1 MTGTGTAAS
10 TRPSTAVLNVVN
22 HVHWDREWYRPH
34 EQFRARLVELVE
46 RVCEQLETGAMRHF
60 HLDGQTITVADVLE
74 IRPDLEERIVALARA
89 GQLTL
94 GPWHVLSDN
103 QLISGESI
111 IRNLL
116 AARRWGRRLGVDLA
130 PVGYC
135 PDIFGHPPDLPTI
148 LRGFGIETALV
159 WRGAP
164 QQHAV
169 FRWRAPSGDELVAL
183 HQGYHEAAVLWD
195 PELAQGRLTEFL
207 ALESERR
214 PTGPWVLLNGGDH
227 LMPHS
232 LADQRPEIGAD
243 GVRLREATLA
253 EHFATLHDTTL
264 HDATGLPVVDGEL
277 RYPGGRLGFLLAST
291 LSTRMPL
298 KQANAAAQTLL
309 ERWAEPYLAM
319 AELHT
324 DADFTNERRL
334 LTHAWELLIQ
344 NAAHDSVCGCSL
356 DEVHRQTAVRYER
369 VTQLGQYILS
379 RALQRLGLDGRIN
392 KELARDTTEIA
403 VLNPHG
409 AAVTQ
414 GVIADLLTAPG
425 RFPLEVLDP
434 SGRPVPFDLETVG
447 PVRAFEA
454 DLDLFPDNMEG
465 VRHRLAFVAADVP
478 PLGWATYRVRLGDV
492 APAQPGWEDGNTL
505 TIGSQH
511 IEVADDASV
520 SATGPTGQ
528 TYSGLGRLVDGG
540 DRGDTY
546 NYDPPRPDPLVT
558 PTLRTCR
565 TRTTPTR
572 GQIHLTASLE
582 LPRGLSDDRT
592 GRSRETTPVTA
603 EVTVTAWSGLPGL
616 HWELHLDN
624 TVTDHR
630 LRVHFPVP
638 GAPDTW
644 SGDAHLSTVERPV
657 GPPLGPLPTE
667 PLHEALIGISPIQTL
682 ATAGSGTD
690 RIAILVSGLPEAQGV
705 RDDDGN
711 TELAIT
717 LLRSVGWLSR
727 PDLTTRTASAG
738 PTYEVP
744 EAQCQGPQ
752 CLGWTVRVGEATGM
766 ALARAAAEHRAPLR
780 ALQLGLDRPAPAAS
794 HSYLSVTGAL
804 LAATKPAEDGRR
816 AVVRLVNPT
825 SEPVDAELA
834 CDGSFSATAADLD
847 ETPHATMQ
855 RDARSCYRIAVKPYS
870 AASVLLEQ
878 PPDASVSGSTSAGF
892 RNPV

>member
-1 MTGTGTAAS
+1 S
-10 TRPSTAVLNVVN
+10 TPPSTPPSTEVLNVVN

-46 RVCEQLETGAMRHF
+46 RVCEQLETGRMRHF

-74 IRPDLEERIVALARA
+74 MRPDLEERIVALART

-103 QLISGESI
+103 QLISAESI

-116 AARRWGRRLGVDLA
+116 AARRWGRRLGVELA

-148 LRGFGIETALV
+148 LRGFGIDTALV

-164 QQHAV
+164 PQHAV

-195 PELAQGRLTEFL
+195 PQRAPERLTEFL
-207 ALESERR
+207 AGESERR

-232 LADQRPEIGAD
+232 LADQGPELATG

-253 EHFATLHDTTL
+253 EHFATLHET
-264 HDATGLPVVDGEL
+264 TGLPVVDGEL

-324 DADFTNERRL
+324 DADLTNERRL

-344 NAAHDSVCGCSL
+344 NAAHDSVCGCSI

-369 VTQLGQYILS
+369 VTQLGEYLLARS
-379 RALQRLGLDGRIN
+379 LQRLGLDGRIN
-392 KELARDTTEIA
+392 KELAGDTTDIA

-409 AAVTQ
+409 APVTQ

-425 RFPLEVLDP
+425 RFPVQVLDP
-434 SGRPVPFDLETVG
+434 AGRPVPFDLETLG

-454 DLDLFPDNMEG
+454 DLDLFPDNVEG
-465 VRHRLAFVAADVP
+465 ARHRLAFVAADVP

-492 APAQPGWEDGNTL
+492 APAQPGWDDGNTL

-511 IEVADDASV
+511 LEVADDASV
-520 SATGPTGQ
+520 SVTGPTGQ
-528 TYSGLGRLVDGG
+528 VHSGLGRLVDGG

-546 NYDPPRPDPLVT
+546 NYDPPQSDTLVT
-558 PTLRTCR
+558 PTVGACQ
-565 TRTTPTR
+565 TRTTPAR
-572 GQIHLTASLE
+572 AQIQLTASLE
-582 LPRGLSDDRT
+582 LPRGLTDDRA
-592 GRSRETTPVTA
+592 GRSNETTPVTA
-603 EVTVTAWSGLPGL
+603 QVTVTAWSGLPDL
-616 HWELHLDN
+616 QWQLQLDN
-624 TVTDHR
+624 TVNDHR

-644 SGDAHLSTVERPV
+644 SGDAHLSAVERPV
-657 GPPLGPLPTE
+657 GPPVGPLPTE
-667 PLHEALIGISPIQTL
+667 ALHEAPIGVAPIQTL

-690 RIAILVSGLPEAQGV
+690 SIAILVSGLPEAQGL
-705 RDDDGN
+705 RDDEGN

-744 EAQCQGPQ
+744 GAQCQGPQ
-752 CLGWTVRVGEATGM
+752 CLGWTLRVGQASGM

-780 ALQLGLDRPAPAAS
+780 ALQLGVDRPAPAAS
-794 HSYLSVTGAL
+794 HSYLSVAGAL
-804 LAATKPAEDGRR
+804 LAATKPGEDGRHT
-816 AVVRLVNPT
+816 VVRLVNPT
-825 SEPVDAELA
+825 TETVDAELA
-834 CDGSFSATAADLD
+834 CDESFSAWAADLD

-855 RDARSCYRIAVKPYS
+855 RDTYGRYRIAVRPYS
-870 AASVLLEQ
+870 AASVLLQ
-878 PPDASVSGSTSAGF
+878 KAPATG
-892 RNPV
+892 